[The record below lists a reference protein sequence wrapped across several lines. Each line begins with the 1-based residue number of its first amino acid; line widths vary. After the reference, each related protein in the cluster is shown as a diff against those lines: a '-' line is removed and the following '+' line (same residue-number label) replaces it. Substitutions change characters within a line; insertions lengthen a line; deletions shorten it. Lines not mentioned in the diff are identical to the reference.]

1 MEKGNVLVI
10 GNSGVGKSTLINA
23 VLGDAAAK
31 TGWGTHGT
39 TDRLEIYASE
49 DDRVPFNVIDTIGFE
64 PGLLKE
70 RRAVNAVKKW
80 SRESARR
87 GRENSRIHVIWFCVE
102 GTSSK
107 LFPRAIRD
115 MSRAASMWK
124 SVPIVVVITKSY
136 SVPEREKNVE
146 LVRAAF
152 AAQKQL
158 EGRVR
163 RIIPVVAAPFIL
175 NENAFAAP
183 EGIPELIDFTNS
195 LMPEGM
201 QAAEQDLA
209 SFLLNR
215 KRVLAQAVVTTA
227 TAAAVTVG
235 AVPVPYA
242 DAALLTPVELAE
254 VNAIARIFGIGK
266 EERSK
271 HFLNAIVEVGTV
283 GAAAKGLIGALKAV
297 PGLNLG
303 AGVINAVIAGVIVA
317 ALGEASVYAFEQIY
331 LGNKTV
337 ADIDWVKKI
346 IESRMSLTLIT
357 KAKPFLGKLT
367 SASDAK
373 AVLAAVLELSAS
385 LFGGKK

>member
-1 MEKGNVLVI
+1 M
-10 GNSGVGKSTLINA
+10 T
-23 VLGDAAAK
+23 
-31 TGWGTHGT
+31 
-39 TDRLEIYASE
+39 
-49 DDRVPFNVIDTIGFE
+49 
-64 PGLLKE
+64 
-70 RRAVNAVKKW
+70 
-80 SRESARR
+80 
-87 GRENSRIHVIWFCVE
+87 
-102 GTSSK
+102 
-107 LFPRAIRD
+107 
-115 MSRAASMWK
+115 RAASMWK

-136 SVPEREKNVE
+136 SVPEREKNEE

-183 EGIPELIDFTNS
+183 EGIPELIDCTNS